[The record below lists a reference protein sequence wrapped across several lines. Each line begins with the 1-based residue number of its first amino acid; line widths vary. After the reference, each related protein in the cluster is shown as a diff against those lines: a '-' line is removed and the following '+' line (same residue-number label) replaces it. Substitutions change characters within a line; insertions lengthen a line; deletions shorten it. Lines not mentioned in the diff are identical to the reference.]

1 MTRFKFFTYLM
12 PLAIAGGLALGLMP
26 TPALATHDC
35 TNPRW
40 ESHKHCEGEFFS
52 TFFDVTLTGPVTG
65 ATASFHGSAS
75 ENKVINLPT
84 FNPED
89 MALNLTFFA
98 EMDMG
103 NDALCF
109 PDAGSTRLF
118 AALIQSKNVK
128 GGGALQAI
136 GMFWF
141 DADTKSDPDDE
152 IEVSY
157 VLQMFGTFEDP
168 DTWPN
173 TNTVTMTDWNM
184 KVETTTKGGRKI
196 ACTSDGPFP
205 APVLIDVVEQQP
217 Q

>member
-26 TPALATHDC
+26 TPALALHDC
-35 TNPRW
+35 TNPKW
-40 ESHKHCEGEFFS
+40 ASHKHCEGEFFS

-65 ATASFHGSAS
+65 AGTFHGAAS

-84 FNPED
+84 HNPED
-89 MALNLTFFA
+89 MALDLTFFA
-98 EMDMG
+98 GMEDG
-103 NDALCF
+103 GFCF

-118 AALIQSKNVK
+118 AASIDSKKVK

-136 GMFWF
+136 GRFWF
-141 DADTKSDPDDE
+141 DAETKSDLDDG

-157 VLQMFGTFEDP
+157 ALQMFGTFLD
-168 DTWPN
+168 DDAWPGDN
-173 TNTVTMTDWNM
+173 IVTMTDWNM

-196 ACTSDGPFP
+196 ACTSEGSFLAVPDT
-205 APVLIDVVEQQP
+205 ANVTILVDQL
-217 Q
+217 